1 MILKVIHRHIVNVLF
16 LSQEICSGMRAG
28 LPACIQLCQY
38 CLWMM
43 GLQEHPEVKSTGQEK
58 TGKAL
63 LILNLS
69 ILEVGTYIL
78 FLDALNILSPCW
90 NAIHNAAMLTLLKA
104 DSCHCKGLRHPVL
117 ATLPLWRTH
126 PGHRGKP
133 YQTLTPL
140 ASLPW
145 MPQPLEL
152 KEWIYHL
159 SLTHCKVCVGAA
171 GRDMRQHWQ
180 YYSNQSW

>member
-1 MILKVIHRHIVNVLF
+1 MYTAVPILLVNYGYTGTSRGQHF
-16 LSQEICSGMRAG
+16 WEYRSGKDWKSIGDSQPQYPGSKT
-28 LPACIQLCQY
+28 CI
-38 CLWMM
+38 
-43 GLQEHPEVKSTGQEK
+43 P
-58 TGKAL
+58 
-63 LILNLS
+63 
-69 ILEVGTYIL
+69 
-78 FLDALNILSPCW
+78 FLDALNILWPCW
-90 NAIHNAAMLTLLKA
+90 NAIHNAAMLTLLRA

-117 ATLPLWRTH
+117 ATLPPWRTH
-126 PGHRGKP
+126 PGHRRKP
-133 YQTLTPL
+133 YQTLTLL

-171 GRDMRQHWQ
+171 GRDMRQQIPRIWHWQ